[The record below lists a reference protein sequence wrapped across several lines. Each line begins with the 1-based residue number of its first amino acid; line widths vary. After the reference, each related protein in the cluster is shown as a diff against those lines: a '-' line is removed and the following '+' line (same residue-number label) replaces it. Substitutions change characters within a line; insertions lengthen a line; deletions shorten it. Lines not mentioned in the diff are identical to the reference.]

1 MPSLELVES
10 TEGDASQLYY
20 KSEIHGSQ
28 LRMKTQVL
36 IYHLSS
42 KYTLAT
48 CFNPNTVHLL
58 GLQKLSGKKRALELG
73 EMMHGYIYPR
83 TGNGDDK

>member
-1 MPSLELVES
+1 MTSLELVEL

-20 KSEIHGSQ
+20 KSEIQESQ

-48 CFNPNTVHLL
+48 GFNPNTVHLL
-58 GLQKLSGKKRALELG
+58 GL
-73 EMMHGYIYPR
+73 
-83 TGNGDDK
+83 